1 MPPSARKQRDFLVA
15 DFWLSGGMLHYS
27 ILHTSIG
34 VGSFFALEL
43 FTVPCEGRCA
53 GASGGRDGFVSRISY
68 VAGGVNKKRAEPQ
81 MCLILQRGIYTLDTR
96 KKLQICA

>member
-15 DFWLSGGMLHYS
+15 DFWLPGGMLHYS

-53 GASGGRDGFVSRISY
+53 GA
-68 VAGGVNKKRAEPQ
+68 AGGPRWFRIAYIVCRR
-81 MCLILQRGIYTLDTR
+81 RG
-96 KKLQICA
+96 K